1 MSRLTANLSMT
12 NELAEEYRELKRN
25 LIPILLQTCGKERLC
40 DAVDKWL
47 LVKSGIKVISKS
59 WYEGGLPGKEYVVI
73 KDTSVL
79 ASYPSKGA
87 NYEHRLARYRAYTK
101 AFNHVREEGVPLAP
115 IQVDKFTKVL
125 VNGVTLCLIG
135 TFEDKSE
142 NDFIKEISGK
152 VYVKAGTDS
161 VDVINLQ
168 TRRTKRYK
176 VQYT

>member
-1 MSRLTANLSMT
+1 MT

-25 LIPILLQTCGKERLC
+25 LIPILLQTC

-101 AFNHVREEGVPLAP
+101 AFNHVREEGIPLAP

-135 TFEDKSE
+135 TFEGKSE

-152 VYVKAGTDS
+152 VYVKA
-161 VDVINLQ
+161 DVINLQ

>member
-79 ASYPSKGA
+79 A
-87 NYEHRLARYRAYTK
+87 RYRAYTK
-101 AFNHVREEGVPLAP
+101 AFNHVREEGIPLAP

-135 TFEDKSE
+135 TFEGKSE

>member
-1 MSRLTANLSMT
+1 MT

-59 WYEGGLPGKEYVVI
+59 WYEG
-73 KDTSVL
+73 
-79 ASYPSKGA
+79 
-87 NYEHRLARYRAYTK
+87 
-101 AFNHVREEGVPLAP
+101 
-115 IQVDKFTKVL
+115 
-125 VNGVTLCLIG
+125 
-135 TFEDKSE
+135 KSE

>member
-25 LIPILLQTCGKERLC
+25 LIPILLQICGKERLC

-79 ASYPSKGA
+79 
-87 NYEHRLARYRAYTK
+87 
-101 AFNHVREEGVPLAP
+101 
-115 IQVDKFTKVL
+115 

-135 TFEDKSE
+135 TFEGKSE

>member
-1 MSRLTANLSMT
+1 MT

-25 LIPILLQTCGKERLC
+25 LIPILLQTCGKE
-40 DAVDKWL
+40 
-47 LVKSGIKVISKS
+47 
-59 WYEGGLPGKEYVVI
+59 YVVI
-73 KDTSVL
+73 KDTS
-79 ASYPSKGA
+79 
-87 NYEHRLARYRAYTK
+87 
-101 AFNHVREEGVPLAP
+101 
-115 IQVDKFTKVL
+115 VL

-135 TFEDKSE
+135 TFEGKSE